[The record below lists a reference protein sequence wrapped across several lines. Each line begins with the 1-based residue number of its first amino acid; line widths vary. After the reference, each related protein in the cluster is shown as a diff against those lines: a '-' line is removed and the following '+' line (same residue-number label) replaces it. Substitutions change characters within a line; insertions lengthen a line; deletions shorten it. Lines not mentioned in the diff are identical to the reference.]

1 MKKKLLLFK
10 SIYYSSILLLCC
22 NYYSF
27 AYPITC
33 HEEIFSIINERVRED
48 IKSSSIN
55 SVHKLDN
62 DISDLLPLYQEDGS
76 FSGIDYSNTA
86 RSGWLPVNHLTYILQ
101 MSLGYTTDSSSY
113 YQNKDLKNKIEKGLF
128 FWYNKNPRSNNWWHN
143 EIGAPQRLGKIL
155 LLLEVGQEELS
166 RDLFNKFI
174 LRMATECGN
183 PHKQAGANKID
194 VAIHYMYRACLT
206 KDEQLMNEAIS
217 EIFTPLSYTT
227 KEGIQYDNSYMQHGP
242 QLYIGGYGTAT
253 INGITNIAMYLVG
266 TEFALSGERL
276 DILSKFVRETYLP
289 TIRGEN
295 ISFSVLGRGV
305 TRKNALS
312 QKNFIINLERMCV
325 IDPVHKE
332 DYLHAIARINRI
344 EPANSNLK
352 TFNIHYYCSDYTLH
366 QRSGYTLDIR
376 TVSNRTA
383 RNEQGIGNGEGYKQ
397 YFLSDGAYAL
407 QMSGDE
413 YVDIFPVWNWA
424 KIPGVTCPEFIE
436 IPIAPSYI
444 TMGTSSFVGA
454 ASDSIYAVTAYQYQD
469 NYENINSSA
478 KKAWFLFDKEIVC
491 LGSDINSSSIYN
503 VNTTINQCLLDGNTY
518 TFTKEDNAIIQ
529 NGDYS
534 FQNNLKWVLHG
545 GVGYCFP
552 EGGTIKLTSKEQEGD
567 WFNINRGF
575 SKDIVKKE
583 VFTLWLDHGLKPE
596 KEKYAYIIVPGINTP
611 SEIDSYVIDNIKIIA
626 NTDSIQAVYHK
637 KLNILQLVFWQKGIF
652 RYKDIYIQSDNSCA
666 LILKGICS
674 EKATFHLA
682 DPSQSVDKIKI
693 QTGLPG
699 INGIREFTCD
709 FSDPPYYKGKTKC
722 IFVE

>member
-1 MKKKLLLFK
+1 MKRNVLFFR
-10 SIYYSSILLLCC
+10 SIYYSIILLLCC
-22 NYYSF
+22 NYYSI
-27 AYPITC
+27 AYPITSQ
-33 HEEIFSIINERVRED
+33 EKIFHTINERVRKD
-48 IKSSSIN
+48 IKSTSIN
-55 SVHKLDN
+55 SANKLDN
-62 DISDLLPLYQEDGS
+62 DISSLLSLYQEDGS
-76 FSGIDYSNTA
+76 FSGIDYNNTA

-101 MSLGYTTDSSSY
+101 MSLGYTTDNSSY

-128 FWYNKNPRSNNWWHN
+128 FWYDKNPRSNNWWHN

-166 RDLFNKFI
+166 RDLFNKLI

-206 KDEQLMNEAIS
+206 KDEELMREAIS

-253 INGITNIAMYLVG
+253 INGITNIAMYLTG

-295 ISFSVLGRGV
+295 ISFNVLGRGV
-305 TRKNALS
+305 TRRNALS

-325 IDPVHKE
+325 IDPAYKE

-344 EPANSNLK
+344 EAANSNLK
-352 TFNIHYYCSDYTLH
+352 TFNTHYYCSDYTLH
-366 QRSGYTLDIR
+366 QRPGYTLDIR

-424 KIPGVTCPEFIE
+424 KIPGVTCPEFTE

-444 TMGTSSFVGA
+444 TMGTSSFVGG

-469 NYENINSSA
+469 TYENINSSA
-478 KKAWFLFDKEIVC
+478 KK
-491 LGSDINSSSIYN
+491 NM
-503 VNTTINQCLLDGNTY
+503 
-518 TFTKEDNAIIQ
+518 
-529 NGDYS
+529 
-534 FQNNLKWVLHG
+534 
-545 GVGYCFP
+545 
-552 EGGTIKLTSKEQEGD
+552 
-567 WFNINRGF
+567 
-575 SKDIVKKE
+575 
-583 VFTLWLDHGLKPE
+583 VF
-596 KEKYAYIIVPGINTP
+596 I
-611 SEIDSYVIDNIKIIA
+611 
-626 NTDSIQAVYHK
+626 
-637 KLNILQLVFWQKGIF
+637 
-652 RYKDIYIQSDNSCA
+652 
-666 LILKGICS
+666 
-674 EKATFHLA
+674 
-682 DPSQSVDKIKI
+682 
-693 QTGLPG
+693 
-699 INGIREFTCD
+699 
-709 FSDPPYYKGKTKC
+709 
-722 IFVE
+722 